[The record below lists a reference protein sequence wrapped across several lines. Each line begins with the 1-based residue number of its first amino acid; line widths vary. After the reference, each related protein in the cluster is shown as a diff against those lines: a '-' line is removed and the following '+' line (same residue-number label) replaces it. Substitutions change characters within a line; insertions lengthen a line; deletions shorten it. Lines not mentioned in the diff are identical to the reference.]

1 MLAFISLL
9 LPWWALDVSTMGPP
23 PWGLSLY
30 LFQATAASIGGAT
43 AAVYVN
49 LWFGWTALALVVVGG
64 LLSLTD
70 SVIATRRKTLFALG
84 EILVLLSLIVFVAG
98 LQNQISSGPLTNG
111 RGFPTKAGV
120 FSTGKDAINGDI
132 SLFFDYSTYLSYGFW
147 LALVAAIIMFAA
159 SLRKPPK
166 AIPPSQ
172 PLLTTNLKACTTG
185 QNQRCTPNS
194 TCLSCFS
201 QPKPP

>member
-1 MLAFISLL
+1 VLNVYNLRLNYLGIVGSILAFISLL
-9 LPWWALDVSTMGPP
+9 LPWWALDLSAMGRP

-30 LFQATAASIGGAT
+30 LFQATATSLGGAP
-43 AAVYVN
+43 AAVTVN
-49 LWFGWTALALVVVGG
+49 LWFGWTALAFVVIGG

-70 SVIATRRKTLFALG
+70 SVIATRRKTLLALG

-111 RGFPTKAGV
+111 RGFPTKVGV
-120 FSTGKDAINGDI
+120 FSTGTDGTSGNI
-132 SLFFDYSTYLSYGFW
+132 SLLFDYSTHLSYGFW

-185 QNQRCTPNS
+185 QN
-194 TCLSCFS
+194 
-201 QPKPP
+201 